1 MIEFRKKKS
10 IIQDLIPEAMDNLRK
25 IGVPFNS
32 IKLEDADKVSRVN
45 SKAMVLRSFVKN
57 ENGYYEMKVQD
68 KELYNYTQKLIKEKF
83 QMRITDIDKKDRII
97 TAECDHLG
105 IALDIVEIL
114 GRKYNLS
121 IVTQ

>member
-1 MIEFRKKKS
+1 
-10 IIQDLIPEAMDNLRK
+10 MDNLRK

-32 IKLEDADKVSRVN
+32 IKLEQADSVSRVN
-45 SKAMVLRSFVKN
+45 SKAMVLRSFIKN
-57 ENGYYEMKVQD
+57 DNGYYEMKVQD
-68 KELYNYTQKLIKEKF
+68 KELYNYTQKLIREKF
-83 QMRITDIDKKDRII
+83 QMRITDIDRKDRII

-105 IALDIVEIL
+105 IALDIIEIL